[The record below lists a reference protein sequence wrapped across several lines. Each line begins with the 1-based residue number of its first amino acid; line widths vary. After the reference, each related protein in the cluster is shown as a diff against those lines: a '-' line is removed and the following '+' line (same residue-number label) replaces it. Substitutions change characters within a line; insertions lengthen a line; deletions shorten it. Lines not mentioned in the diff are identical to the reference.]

1 MSCTV
6 DYVIEYEGKRLP
18 LFSGRKRHST
28 LILWLRFQPPHPSPP
43 HYVCTFSLFVALFL
57 PSTPIPKPTVTLSYS
72 VTTCQTSSHY
82 SWNNGMLESF
92 SLYLWRIIWSGST
105 SSLERDSWFGSSVLV
120 SFLRT
125 FFCTS
130 GLAPFIIE
138 LHWLTE
144 KTAEDMVSR
153 SFQIDACCM
162 GWVLCH
168 RHLCSALEC
177 AGLAQPALILL
188 HWLQL
193 SHCGR
198 GVSDR
203 TVCCVWEPQFWIAE
217 KLP

>member
-1 MSCTV
+1 MALHPDSVTAF
-6 DYVIEYEGKRLP
+6 P
-18 LFSGRKRHST
+18 APPSQPAT
-28 LILWLRFQPPHPSPP
+28 LCLYF
-43 HYVCTFSLFVALFL
+43 FSLCSPFFL
-57 PSTPIPKPTVTLSYS
+57 PFTPIPKPTVALSYS

-82 SWNNGMLESF
+82 SWNNDMLESF

-105 SSLERDSWFGSSVLV
+105 ALLNVTADLGLLYF
-120 SFLRT
+120 FLFWGL

-130 GLAPFIIE
+130 GLSPFIIK

-153 SFQIDACCM
+153 VFQIDACCM
-162 GWVLCH
+162 GWVLCD